1 LKRADVT
8 GVSQV
13 VLILAPLGRDAELA
27 ASVLQSATIVPKS
40 CQSLSELS
48 ECLSAEGN
56 SIWALLL
63 TEESLAPPAD
73 CSSLT
78 KWLEHQE
85 PWSDLPIVFL
95 TRPGRP
101 TRATAQRLG
110 ALGPRGGVTILERP
124 VRRAALLGTLGVALQ
139 SRQRQYQV
147 RDLLESQRR
156 AGIELQNARLE
167 AEAADR
173 AKDQFLATLSHELR
187 TPLNAI
193 LGWTFLMKDSRKDES
208 LMSQGLAVLQRN
220 TETLIELMSD
230 LLDTSRIITG
240 ILTLDFQEVDLKQI
254 VLSSVETLR
263 LEAAD
268 KGVAL
273 QSLVEIPQE
282 VSCMVWGDEARLH
295 QILANLLSNAL
306 KFTPERGSVIVQL
319 RKAQA
324 SAILVVKDTGK
335 GISPEFLPH
344 VFERFSQDQATS
356 RDNSG
361 LGLGLAICKHLVE
374 LHRGS
379 ISAYSEGQGCG
390 TKIMVEL
397 PILASKDDSSVE
409 RPEARNPANQVDMPD
424 SRLKNIKVVA
434 VDDNADSRELLK
446 AILERSSAQA
456 AVVSSGREALAAI
469 KNVHPDVLICDLAM
483 PEMDG
488 YELLEDVR
496 NLEPELGRLPVIAF
510 TAAARNED
518 RARTLRAG
526 FKAHLVKPV
535 DPDKLVTTILE
546 LASAYAEQRLL

>member
-1 LKRADVT
+1 LKRA
-8 GVSQV
+8 GGSGASQA

-27 ASVLQSATIVPKS
+27 ASVLQSARMVPKP
-40 CQSLSELS
+40 CQNLSELS
-48 ECLSAEGN
+48 ERLRAEGN
-56 SIWALLL
+56 SLGALLL
-63 TEESLAPPAD
+63 VEESLAPPAD

-78 KWLEHQE
+78 DWLEHQE

-101 TRATAQRLG
+101 TRVTAQRLG
-110 ALGPRGGVTILERP
+110 VLGPRGAITVLGRP
-124 VRRAALLGTLGVALQ
+124 MRRAVLLGALRVALQ

-147 RDLLESQRR
+147 RDLLESQRL

-173 AKDQFLATLSHELR
+173 AKDQFLAVLSHELR

-193 LGWTFLMKDSRKDES
+193 LGWTFLMKDSRNDES

-220 TETLIELMSD
+220 TQTLIELMSD

-240 ILTLDFQEVDLKQI
+240 TLTLDFQEIDLKQI
-254 VLSSVETLR
+254 VRSSVETLR
-263 LEAAD
+263 LEAAN
-268 KGVAL
+268 KGVNL
-273 QSLVEIPQE
+273 ESLVKIPEE
-282 VSCMVWGDEARLH
+282 VSCRVWGDEARLH

-306 KFTPERGSVIVQL
+306 KFTPSGGSVTVRL
-319 RKAQA
+319 RKAQT

-335 GISPEFLPH
+335 GITPEFLPH
-344 VFERFSQDQATS
+344 VFKRFSQDESSS

-374 LHRGS
+374 LHNGS
-379 ISAYSEGQGCG
+379 ISAHSEGPGCG
-390 TKIMVEL
+390 AKIMVEL
-397 PILASKDDSSVE
+397 PILASKDDSSAE
-409 RPEARNPANQVDMPD
+409 RPEARTPANQVDGPD
-424 SRLKNIKVVA
+424 SRLKNIKVVV

-446 AILERSSAQA
+446 AILERSSAEA
-456 AVVSSGREALAAI
+456 AVVSSAREALATI
-469 KNVHPDVLICDLAM
+469 KNIRPDVLICDLAM
-483 PEMDG
+483 PKMDG
-488 YELLEDVR
+488 YELLENVR

-510 TAAARNED
+510 TAAASNED

-535 DPDKLVTTILE
+535 DPNKLVTTILE
-546 LASAYAEQRLL
+546 LATADARERLL